1 MLRYFGPRYFR
12 AYYFTPNGG
21 GPEQAAARIG
31 APIAQRPGRFLHPLA
46 ELFGFARLK
55 R

>member
-21 GPEQAAARIG
+21 GAEQASAILANR
-31 APIAQRPGRFLHPLA
+31 RFMSNM
-46 ELFGFARLK
+46 GSMMGMGGM
-55 R
+55 